1 MSNISNLAEAR
12 EARRLQ
18 QPHQSSG
25 KGYALLHRKIMDV
38 PFYKDAE
45 AAHLWVHLILKA
57 KHTPEYVMT
66 DAGEILVG
74 RGKLLGGRN
83 SLAFETGLKPDRVQ
97 YLLRKFKKLGMI
109 DWVSH
114 GKFSVFSVE
123 KYDDYQPNFVPADY
137 QQITTSK
144 PAIPMPA
151 GNTVPAD
158 YQQITT
164 SKPAI
169 PMPAGNTVPADYQ
182 QITTSKPAIPMPAG
196 NTVPA
201 DYQQITTDK
210 EYNNIISN
218 TDVLESATAD
228 KKSDKKKPSVSC
240 QDVVD
245 AYHEILP
252 EAPRIRALNDKRKNQ
267 IRTFWRKAGVITRQ
281 LDGHGFTMQDWRNY
295 LSYVGEN
302 CRWMFEERPNHQRGT
317 VWHKKGFDFL
327 LNDNTY
333 LKVREGE
340 HDDR

>member
-123 KYDDYQPNFVPADY
+123 KYGDYQSNFVPADY

-151 GNTVPAD
+151 
-158 YQQITT
+158 
-164 SKPAI
+164 S
-169 PMPAGNTVPADYQ
+169 
-182 QITTSKPAIPMPAG
+182 

>member
-123 KYDDYQPNFVPADY
+123 KYDDYQSNFVPADY

-144 PAIPMPA
+144 PAIPMLVSNA
-151 GNTVPAD
+151 
-158 YQQITT
+158 
-164 SKPAI
+164 
-169 PMPAGNTVPADYQ
+169 
-182 QITTSKPAIPMPAG
+182 
-196 NTVPA
+196 VPA

>member
-123 KYDDYQPNFVPADY
+123 KYDDYQSNFVPADY

-144 PAIPMPA
+144 PAIQMPA
-151 GNTVPAD
+151 
-158 YQQITT
+158 
-164 SKPAI
+164 S
-169 PMPAGNTVPADYQ
+169 
-182 QITTSKPAIPMPAG
+182 

-218 TDVLESATAD
+218 TDVLESTAAD

>member
-123 KYDDYQPNFVPADY
+123 KYDDYQSNFVPADY

-151 GNTVPAD
+151 
-158 YQQITT
+158 
-164 SKPAI
+164 S
-169 PMPAGNTVPADYQ
+169 
-182 QITTSKPAIPMPAG
+182 

-218 TDVLESATAD
+218 TDVLESTAAD

-252 EAPRIRALNDKRKNQ
+252 EAPKIRALNDKRKNQ

-281 LDGHGFTMQDWRNY
+281 LDGYGFTMQDWRNY

-317 VWHKKGFDFL
+317 IWHKKGFDFL